1 MTRIPAVRQ
10 LLIRLELALSD
21 LEAVARY
28 ARRILKRRRAKGLT
42 VAAITDGNE
51 FGISSGS
58 PGDGAAVTGSVDLHN
73 GLTSSKTLSYGCNGI
88 ESAILW
94 VVVINLAKTRIT
106 TYNNNRCIGGCG
118 RFERGRCFENSAD
131 L

>member
-1 MTRIPAVRQ
+1 MVFLFASAQSQGQKTVTVSTARVNAGATVTTETVMTGIPAVRQ
-10 LLIRLELALSD
+10 LFIGLELALSD
-21 LEAVARY
+21 LKAVARY

-73 GLTSSKTLSYGCNGI
+73 
-88 ESAILW
+88 
-94 VVVINLAKTRIT
+94 V
-106 TYNNNRCIGGCG
+106 
-118 RFERGRCFENSAD
+118 D
-131 L
+131 LF